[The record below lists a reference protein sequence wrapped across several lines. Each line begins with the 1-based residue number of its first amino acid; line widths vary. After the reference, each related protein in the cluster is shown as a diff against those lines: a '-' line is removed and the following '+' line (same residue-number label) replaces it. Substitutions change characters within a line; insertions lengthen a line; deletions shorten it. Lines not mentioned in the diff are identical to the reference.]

1 MAVVLVYMR
10 EGKDLYKLYGY
21 GYGYV
26 YDAVLEQQK
35 IEP

>member
-21 GYGYV
+21 GYV